1 MLLVT
6 VSAFTV
12 PRKQMENTFRL
23 VRINKALNEYN
34 PSSAL
39 QATKSGGV
47 AVLVGMGAMEQTVP
61 LAGALAREVDIRGIF
76 RYVNE

>member
-1 MLLVT
+1 MI
-6 VSAFTV
+6 VS
-12 PRKQMENTFRL
+12 
-23 VRINKALNEYN
+23 
-34 PSSAL
+34 

-76 RYVNE
+76 RYVNEWVALSIELIEFSEWVGRVVGV